1 MSWTHQLSNRE
12 EVVLREEAASSSA
25 AEEVEELEVEEGSL
39 DGSIWGEPMVTPP
52 KVLSKMGAQRR
63 GGEKKSGKE
72 DSIFG

>member
-1 MSWTHQLSNRE
+1 M
-12 EVVLREEAASSSA
+12 VLREEAASSSA

-39 DGSIWGEPMVTPP
+39 DGSIWGALMVTPP
-52 KVLSKMGAQRR
+52 KVLLKMGAQRR